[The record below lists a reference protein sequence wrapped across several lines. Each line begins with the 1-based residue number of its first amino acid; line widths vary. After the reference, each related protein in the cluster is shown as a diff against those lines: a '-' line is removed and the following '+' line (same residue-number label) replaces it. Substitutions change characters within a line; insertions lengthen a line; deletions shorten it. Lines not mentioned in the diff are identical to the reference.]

1 MKNNKPM
8 LITMGDVNGVGPEI
22 CVRLLNYSL
31 DQLPEAVYP
40 CLIGSPLALH
50 EACKSLKIE
59 LDFQVIETLDQWH
72 PSKICVLNP
81 LSEDPLI
88 HPGQVSKDAGL
99 ASIKWVQN
107 AVELLQSNKAFGMVT
122 APLSKESVELSV
134 PGFQGHT
141 EYIGEMCGD
150 SEPVLALVHDDWVVA
165 HVSTHVS
172 LREACDRVQGPRL
185 EKTTQLLG
193 DLLQSRITRRPV
205 QIGVAGLNPHAGENG
220 LFGQEEIEVI
230 QPFVDNFQ
238 QPGVEVTG
246 PLPGDVIF
254 PQLKSKRFDGVVAMY
269 HDQGH
274 VVTKTL
280 AFELGEKR
288 VLRGV
293 NITLGLDI
301 IRTSVDHGT
310 GFDIAWKGLA
320 NEASLWDAL
329 NLAHQVTSD

>member
-22 CVRLLNYSL
+22 CAQLLNYSL
-31 DQLPEAVYP
+31 DQLPEEVYP

-81 LSEDPLI
+81 LSEDSLI

-107 AVELLQSNKAFGMVT
+107 AVELLQSNKASGMVT

-193 DLLQSRITRRPV
+193 DLLQS
-205 QIGVAGLNPHAGENG
+205 L
-220 LFGQEEIEVI
+220 
-230 QPFVDNFQ
+230 
-238 QPGVEVTG
+238 
-246 PLPGDVIF
+246 
-254 PQLKSKRFDGVVAMY
+254 
-269 HDQGH
+269 
-274 VVTKTL
+274 
-280 AFELGEKR
+280 
-288 VLRGV
+288 
-293 NITLGLDI
+293 
-301 IRTSVDHGT
+301 
-310 GFDIAWKGLA
+310 
-320 NEASLWDAL
+320 SLI
-329 NLAHQVTSD
+329 HI